1 MNNFLLSLLNVV
13 CEMAPYL
20 LLGFFIAGVLHVF
33 VPQKFYAKYLSRNN
47 KLSVVWAALLGI
59 PLPLCSCGVIPT
71 AIGLKNEKASKGAIA
86 SFLVVHKSMGRR
98 FTSIYLMT
106 IVGFAIHEGG
116 DRRQCSDW
124 PRG

>member
-86 SFLVVHKSMGRR
+86 SFSW
-98 FTSIYLMT
+98 FTNQWGADLRPFI
-106 IVGFAIHEGG
+106 
-116 DRRQCSDW
+116 
-124 PRG
+124 

>member
-20 LLGFFIAGVLHVF
+20 LLGFFIAGVLLVF

-59 PLPLCSCGVIPT
+59 PLPFCSCGVIPT
-71 AIGLKNEKASKGAIA
+71 AIGLKNEKASKGACLRYNINPINNFC
-86 SFLVVHKSMGRR
+86 S
-98 FTSIYLMT
+98 YDET
-106 IVGFAIHEGG
+106 I
-116 DRRQCSDW
+116 
-124 PRG
+124 